1 MDRTAS
7 MMGRA
12 DTVMGRTVLI
22 LSRRESMVARMAY
35 RMGRTDGNN
44 RQNGF
49 NDG

>member
-12 DTVMGRTVLI
+12 DSVMGRTVFI
-22 LSRRESMVARMAY
+22 PTRRESIVAKMAY
-35 RMGRTDGNN
+35 RMGRTDGNDG
-44 RQNGF
+44 QNGF